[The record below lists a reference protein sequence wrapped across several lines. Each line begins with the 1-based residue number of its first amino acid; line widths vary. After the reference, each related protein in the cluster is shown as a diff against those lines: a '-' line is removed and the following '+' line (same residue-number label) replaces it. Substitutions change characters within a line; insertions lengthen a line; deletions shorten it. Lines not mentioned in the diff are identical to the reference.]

1 MGGRVATSQTVN
13 GDRRNA
19 PVSELVRS
27 LAADLASLARR
38 EAELAR
44 LEFTHKASKVGVA
57 AGMVAAAAAIAW
69 FALATL
75 IAAAVLALAIVL
87 PAWAAALI
95 VGVVLFVVAAAL
107 ILAGRA
113 MIRAAT
119 PLAPRRSLDAVQEDI
134 AWIRNTTEQL
144 KTSE

>member
-1 MGGRVATSQTVN
+1 MATSQTDD

-27 LAADLASLARR
+27 LAADLVSLARR

-44 LEFTHKASKVGVA
+44 LEFKNKASKVGVA
-57 AGMVAAAAAIAW
+57 AGLFVAAVALAW
-69 FALATL
+69 FAVATL
-75 IAAAVLALAIVL
+75 IAATVLALAIVL

-95 VGVVLFVVAAAL
+95 VGVALMAVVAAL
-107 ILAGRA
+107 ILTGRA

-119 PLAPRRSLDAVQEDI
+119 PLAPKRSLDAVQEDI
-134 AWIRNTTEQL
+134 TWIRNTTEQL
-144 KTSE
+144 KNSG